1 MHRRIGQC
9 AAALTLLLIAAA
21 GMHAQALNSPNPK
34 DPPREKKLKGT
45 NTTSAPEPS
54 QDDPKPLLYN
64 VVYTCNRERMVVTRC
79 PSDGDDASCE
89 VQYPDRPKENGS
101 AVQATET
108 RGALVKQV
116 QSCQAQQTS
125 QLANTQA
132 DASLAGNLSAETG
145 AGAANSQSSGNR
157 AAEYVSPAQSVTFQT
172 AKTKRGRTVIL
183 KSDGTWA
190 YGIVSK
196 KKSTEPGEPWAPP
209 DVDAAVPGV
218 SPSTPCSLPDV
229 LAGASKRVEELVTNL
244 QQFTAAEHLEHVE
257 IDKRGLPSTPQRRK
271 FDYLVM
277 IQQLR
282 RGMLSVEEMRDGGT
296 SLEKFP
302 ANLATTG
309 LPALALIF
317 HPNYIEDFDMRCEG
331 FGAWRGQPAWQVR
344 FAQRA
349 NRTSRMRSYR
359 LSGRSFPIAFKGRAW
374 IAADSS
380 QVVRLE
386 TDLLAA
392 IPEIPLTREHMEIE
406 YKPVAFKQRQLQVWL
421 PESAELYMDFRGHRY
436 HRRHSFSDFLLFSVD
451 VNQTIADPK
460 VPQ

>member
-1 MHRRIGQC
+1 MVHRRIWQC
-9 AAALTLLLIAAA
+9 VAALTLLLIAAA
-21 GMHAQALNSPNPK
+21 GVHAQALNSPKPK
-34 DPPREKKLKGT
+34 DPPPEKKLKGG
-45 NTTSAPEPS
+45 NSTSAPEPS

-79 PSDGDDASCE
+79 PSDGDDAHCE
-89 VQYPDRPKENGS
+89 VQYPDRPRENGS
-101 AVQATET
+101 AAQPTEA

-125 QLANTQA
+125 QPANAQA
-132 DASLAGNLSAETG
+132 NASPAGNLPANT
-145 AGAANSQSSGNR
+145 GAANSQSSGNR
-157 AAEYVSPAQSVTFQT
+157 AAGYVSPAQSLTFQT
-172 AKTKRGRTVIL
+172 AKTKTGRTVIL
-183 KSDGTWA
+183 KSDGTWV

-196 KKSTEPGEPWAPP
+196 RKSPESGEPWAPP
-209 DVDAAVPGV
+209 DVDATVPAV
-218 SPSTPCSLPDV
+218 SPSTPCSLANV
-229 LAGASKRVEELVTNL
+229 LAGASKRVEELVANL

-257 IDKRGLPSTPQRRK
+257 IDKGGNPGTPQRRR
-271 FDYLVM
+271 FDYMVM

-296 SLEKFP
+296 ALDKFP

-317 HPNYIEDFDMRCEG
+317 HPEYIEDFDMRCEG

-349 NRTSRMRSYR
+349 GRPSRMRSYR
-359 LSGRSFPIAFKGRAW
+359 IRGLSFPIALKGRAW
-374 IAADSS
+374 IAADSF

-386 TDLLAA
+386 TDLVQD

-406 YKPVAFKQRQLQVWL
+406 YKPVAFKKKQLQVWL

-436 HRRHSFSDFLLFSVD
+436 YRRHSFSDFLLFSVD

-460 VPQ
+460 QP